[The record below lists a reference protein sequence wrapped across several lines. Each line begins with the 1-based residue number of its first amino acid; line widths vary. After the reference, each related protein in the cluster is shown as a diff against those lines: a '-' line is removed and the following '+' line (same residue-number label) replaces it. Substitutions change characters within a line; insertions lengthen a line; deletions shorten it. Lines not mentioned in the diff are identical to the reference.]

1 MSCFLNYKVCVLQV
15 AFLSNRE
22 MKVLRAARVKSASI
36 IVVAARIVALRIIVL
51 IRAASFVIVALV
63 VVAVV
68 AIGARR
74 IVVEIVFAT
83 LRAHYAFALRAVVF
97 RGLEE
102 KNRNDYR
109 RHGYADDENYAK
121 SKRRVGDYVAFFGI
135 GRGLAVDESVALRLR
150 YRVIGHDEIFKRI
163 ARCKTEKRIAVKHR
177 HNVDLR

>member
-1 MSCFLNYKVCVLQV
+1 MFCKLL
-15 AFLSNRE
+15 FLSNRE

-63 VVAVV
+63 VVAVITV
-68 AIGARR
+68 CARR
-74 IVVEIVFAT
+74 IVVKIVFAT

-121 SKRRVGDYVAFFGI
+121 SKRRLSTVMSI
-135 GRGLAVDESVALRLR
+135 TSPGRQESMEISPFSGSGAGLLLMSLSRSAC
-150 YRVIGHDEIFKRI
+150 VIG
-163 ARCKTEKRIAVKHR
+163 
-177 HNVDLR
+177 